1 MNETR
6 EEIGRL
12 ISSSLGSR
20 EGEVDARA
28 AEAVGNLDEGEG
40 LEKLREVLSRPDQIK
55 PWYKRWWMLGLCCVL
70 LFIGVWFVQS
80 VTYNTKAT
88 SLLTSNKLLNLF
100 EKMSL
105 KRSTYPFSD
114 EERWLLSG
122 ESFHPIKELSPHNIV
137 KGSSSMKQHAADYVH
152 QYKRLKNVFPQDLL
166 EIGETIDPDNPWY
179 LYMRASDLAAETV
192 VLRGKMERDRKSEG
206 KHRKKRRLV
215 KAGGVDEPAF
225 VIDQAYRD
233 KVEEAWELLEKAD
246 AMGILKYHRIDLA
259 KKRLTIL
266 SNIGEH
272 DYLSRLTYIS
282 EAASFSYD
290 GMNYLDVAQLFK
302 EKFEELSEGSKREEV
317 EKWLGIHK
325 RYLNLILNDSSTIL
339 DILVVKANFKSNL
352 EVIQE
357 AAEAV
362 GLDNEAAKMKR
373 LSEQLAEDKLKRS
386 SILAGRESNHQ
397 EYGILGQLIGSPQVS
412 LKPLNFDQN
421 DHVPDRYSD
430 HSFVTKFIALVA
442 TVLLFSILIFAASY
456 LLYRGKLA
464 RFLGNRIL
472 SMLSSRDWAVVIL
485 GGVIAPIIFYYVINQ
500 HTPLGVRKWNILA
513 ADGMLILVQ
522 FQSMFLLMI
531 TASYCLL
538 RWRLSGKSCGLV
550 SRTDWWAWSA
560 LASSLAAMLL
570 IGCSGY
576 EVSWMAFTAV
586 GFLVY
591 PVSFLLLRGIRG
603 LISNERL
610 ISVAAV
616 NRGMI
621 ILLMLSTIC
630 TSLLVP
636 FYYADEKKWIRADT
650 LHTLNPEHL
659 ELDNRSYRTMQAMKQ
674 ELDERLEMIR

>member
-1 MNETR
+1 MNEAR

-20 EGEVDARA
+20 EGEVDGRV
-28 AEAVGNLDEGEG
+28 AEAVGNVESEAG
-40 LEKLREVLSRPDQIK
+40 LQKLREVLSRPDQIK
-55 PWYKRWWMLGLCCVL
+55 PWYKRWWMLGLSCVL
-70 LFIGVWFVQS
+70 LFIGVWFAQS
-80 VTYNTKAT
+80 VTYDTKAT
-88 SLLTSNKLLNLF
+88 SLVTSNKLLNLF
-100 EKMSL
+100 EGMSL

-122 ESFHPIKELSPHNIV
+122 ESFHPIRESSPHNIV
-137 KGSSSMKQHAADYVH
+137 KGGSSMKQHAADYVH
-152 QYKRLKNVFPQDLL
+152 QYKRVNGVFPGDLL
-166 EIGETIDPDNPWY
+166 EIGESIDPDNPWY
-179 LYMRASDLAAETV
+179 LYMKASDLAEETV
-192 VLRGKMERDRKSEG
+192 ALKGKMERDRENESE
-206 KHRKKRRLV
+206 HRKKRRLAE
-215 KAGGVDEPAF
+215 AGGVDEPAF
-225 VIDQAYRD
+225 VIDQDYRD

-246 AMGILKYHRIDLA
+246 AMGILKYHRIGLA

-266 SNIGEH
+266 SNIREH

-282 EAASFSYD
+282 EAASFSTD
-290 GMNYLDVAQLFK
+290 VMNYLKISQLFE
-302 EKFEELSEGSKREEV
+302 EKFKRLSEGSKKEKV
-317 EKWLGIHK
+317 EKWLGIYK
-325 RYLNLILNDSSTIL
+325 RYLNSILNDSSSIL
-339 DILVVKANFKSNL
+339 DVLVVKANFKSNL
-352 EVIQE
+352 KVIQE

-362 GLDNEAAKMKR
+362 GLDDEAAKMKR
-373 LSEQLAEDKLKRS
+373 LSEQHAEDKLKRS
-386 SILAGRESNHQ
+386 SILARRESNHH
-397 EYGILGQLIGSPQVS
+397 EYGILGQLAGSNQAS
-412 LKPLNFDQN
+412 LEPLNFDQN

-430 HSFVTKFIALVA
+430 HSFVTKLIALVA
-442 TVLLFSILIFAASY
+442 TVLLFSILIVVASY

-464 RFLGNRIL
+464 RFLGNKIL

-485 GGVIAPIIFYYVINQ
+485 GGVITPIIFYYVINQ
-500 HTPLGVRKWNILA
+500 HTPLGVRKWNVLA
-513 ADGMLILVQ
+513 ADGMPILVQ

-560 LASSLAAMLL
+560 LASCLAAMLL
-570 IGCSGY
+570 IGCNGY
-576 EVSWMAFTAV
+576 EVSWMAFIAV

-591 PVSFLLLRGIRG
+591 PVSFLLVRGIRG

-630 TSLLVP
+630 TSLLAP

-659 ELDNRSYRTMQAMKQ
+659 ELDSRSYRTMLAMKQ
-674 ELDERLEMIR
+674 ELKERLDIIR